1 MIAKSCAAANRFH
14 IAWLTTLVNWCTH
27 PAQLVLNLEIISF
40 VATWGAETHLLLH
53 TVWQENGSE
62 SVRTMKN
69 FEINALQHV
78 DSANVHRTRTV
89 PKGKHVDI
97 QRIIPAVLIIQM
109 DTTDMDAK
117 NTNITV
123 TGIQALGMRISR
135 QLVKQ
140 RAIHANLKH
149 RFIADLA
156 YRLMI
161 VINAISNM
169 ENAKG
174 IAS

>member
-1 MIAKSCAAANRFH
+1 
-14 IAWLTTLVNWCTH
+14 
-27 PAQLVLNLEIISF
+27 
-40 VATWGAETHLLLH
+40 
-53 TVWQENGSE
+53 
-62 SVRTMKN
+62 MKN

-78 DSANVHRTRTV
+78 DSANVHRTRTA

-140 RAIHANLKH
+140 RAIHANSKH
-149 RFIADLA
+149 LFIADLG

>member
-1 MIAKSCAAANRFH
+1 
-14 IAWLTTLVNWCTH
+14 
-27 PAQLVLNLEIISF
+27 
-40 VATWGAETHLLLH
+40 
-53 TVWQENGSE
+53 
-62 SVRTMKN
+62 MKN

-89 PKGKHVDI
+89 PKDKHVDG
-97 QRIIPAVLIIQM
+97 RRTIIAVLIIQTVTM
-109 DTTDMDAK
+109 DMDAK
-117 NTNITV
+117 TTNITV
-123 TGIQALGMRISR
+123 MGIQALGMRISR
-135 QLVKQ
+135 PLVKQ

-149 RFIADLA
+149 LFIADLA

-174 IAS
+174 NAS

>member
-1 MIAKSCAAANRFH
+1 
-14 IAWLTTLVNWCTH
+14 
-27 PAQLVLNLEIISF
+27 
-40 VATWGAETHLLLH
+40 
-53 TVWQENGSE
+53 
-62 SVRTMKN
+62 MKN

-78 DSANVHRTRTV
+78 DSANAHRTRTV
-89 PKGKHVDI
+89 PKGNHVAI

-123 TGIQALGMRISR
+123 TGIQAVGMRISR

-140 RAIHANLKH
+140 RAIHANFKH
-149 RFIADLA
+149 RFIVDLA

>member
-1 MIAKSCAAANRFH
+1 
-14 IAWLTTLVNWCTH
+14 
-27 PAQLVLNLEIISF
+27 
-40 VATWGAETHLLLH
+40 
-53 TVWQENGSE
+53 
-62 SVRTMKN
+62 MKN

-89 PKGKHVDI
+89 PKDKHVDI

-140 RAIHANLKH
+140 RATYVNVRPLSIVGP
-149 RFIADLA
+149 A
-156 YRLMI
+156 YRLKI
-161 VINAISNM
+161 VSNAISYM
-169 ENAKG
+169 ENVTG

>member
-1 MIAKSCAAANRFH
+1 
-14 IAWLTTLVNWCTH
+14 
-27 PAQLVLNLEIISF
+27 
-40 VATWGAETHLLLH
+40 
-53 TVWQENGSE
+53 
-62 SVRTMKN
+62 MKN

-135 QLVKQ
+135 QLVKPH
-140 RAIHANLKH
+140 AIHVSMKPL
-149 RFIADLA
+149 FIADLA
-156 YRLMI
+156 YRLKI
-161 VINAISNM
+161 VVNVISNM
-169 ENAKG
+169 ENATG
-174 IAS
+174 IVS

>member
-1 MIAKSCAAANRFH
+1 M
-14 IAWLTTLVNWCTH
+14 
-27 PAQLVLNLEIISF
+27 
-40 VATWGAETHLLLH
+40 
-53 TVWQENGSE
+53 
-62 SVRTMKN
+62 N

-140 RAIHANLKH
+140 RAIYVNVKQHS
-149 RFIADLA
+149 IVGPA
-156 YRLMI
+156 YQLRI